1 MKQMK
6 YNIIFIL
13 ISLILTSCNDFL
25 EEKSNDKIIP
35 KTVDNY
41 EELLYGEAYF
51 KGNETFGN
59 YLDIMTD
66 DVKCYT
72 KGHGSSILSSDAR
85 EVAYGYY
92 AWQQEPEIATSG
104 SRNNDIS
111 WKKLYHSILMCNIV
125 INDLPDMEGTD
136 DEKYFLNAE
145 ALFIRA
151 FDYFYL
157 VNLYGEP
164 YNKSSASMALGVP
177 INNLTGMEDVSLSR
191 VSVEE
196 NYNKIMYD
204 LKNSIELFKKT
215 TIVLNH
221 FKANIESAYLLA
233 SRVSL
238 YMKNY
243 KDVVKYADLVI
254 AKKPSL
260 YDLKTKDPKVK
271 FINNFN
277 PEILF
282 AFGYYRLSYFDKG
295 FFTVSNFPISDNL
308 KALYFSNDLRKN
320 VFFSS
325 DMPNKNG
332 TENDTKTYGYAMRTS
347 EAYLNRAEAY
357 TELDNMDKALV
368 DINKLRSYR
377 FSDDNYNVSAS
388 LKEDVLT
395 IVKDERRR
403 ELCFEKQRWFDLRRW
418 GMPRIEHVYKAG
430 TSNVI
435 DEVYV
440 LNEGDVAYTLPIPYS
455 EMERNTKIV
464 NIKRPERSA
473 Q

>member
-1 MKQMK
+1 M
-6 YNIIFIL
+6 
-13 ISLILTSCNDFL
+13 TSCNNFL

-51 KGNETFGN
+51 RGDQNFGD

-72 KGHGSSILSSDAR
+72 KGHGSSLASDAR
-85 EVAYGYY
+85 EDAYGYY
-92 AWQQEPEIATSG
+92 TWQIDPEMATSG
-104 SRNNDIS
+104 SRNNDDS
-111 WKKLYHSILMCNIV
+111 WKDLYHSILMCNIC
-125 INDLPDMEGTD
+125 IEDLSAMEGTQ
-136 DEKYFLNAE
+136 DEKDFLHAE

-164 YNKSSASMALGVP
+164 YDKATASSALGVP
-177 INNLTGMEDVSLSR
+177 INNLTGMEDVNLPR
-191 VSVEE
+191 ATVEA
-196 NYNKIMYD
+196 NYNMIMDD
-204 LKNSIELFKKT
+204 LKNSIEFFKKT
-215 TIVLNH
+215 TIVLDN
-221 FKANIESAYLLA
+221 FKANLESAYLLS
-233 SRVSL
+233 SRVAL

-243 KDVVKYADLVI
+243 EDVVKYADLVI

-260 YDLKTKDPKVK
+260 YDFKTRDSKLQ
-271 FINNFN
+271 FINDFN

-282 AFGYYRLSYFDKG
+282 TFGNYRLPYFDNG
-295 FFTVSNFPISDNL
+295 YFTISSFPISEEL
-308 KALYFSNDLRKN
+308 KALYANNDLRN
-320 VFFSS
+320 EVFFSS
-325 DMPNKNG
+325 DMPDKNG
-332 TENDTKTYGYAMRTS
+332 KVDDTKIYGFAMRTS

-357 TELDNMDKALV
+357 AELDVLDKALA
-368 DINKLRSYR
+368 DINRLRSYR
-377 FSDDNYNVSAS
+377 FSDDNYIVSAS
-388 LKEDVLT
+388 VKEDVLT

-430 TSNVI
+430 TSNI
-435 DEVYV
+435 TDELYV
-440 LNEGDVAYTLPIPYS
+440 LNEGDAAYTLPIPHY
-455 EMERNTKIV
+455 ETERNTSIV
-464 NIKRPERSA
+464 RIKRPERSA